1 MKPKIWLH
9 FGTKHLNTFQISFFF
24 LFVIIPLFV
33 SCKYL
38 FGPLICFTDLSMVCI
53 TIRVFCKQ
61 EVLAHYSH
69 RALDDDMRTQ
79 MAADWVSRE
88 HVLSSTINRE
98 MAATER
104 ELEEARLAGRELR
117 FYKEKKDILLMAVG
131 QLGGSNTTTLPC
143 TCWRVWRR
151 VRCGVWLYQIAVFL
165 NLCMCVCVWG
175 GAFWIIPQTYVTVFL
190 IWTCKAF

>member
-1 MKPKIWLH
+1 MLVP
-9 FGTKHLNTFQISFFF
+9 
-24 LFVIIPLFV
+24 
-33 SCKYL
+33 CKYL
-38 FGPLICFTDLSMVCI
+38 VDTLVCFTDLATVCI
-53 TIRVFCKQ
+53 TISLFCKQ

-88 HVLSSTINRE
+88 HTLSGTINRE

-143 TCWRVWRR
+143 TC
-151 VRCGVWLYQIAVFL
+151 
-165 NLCMCVCVWG
+165 
-175 GAFWIIPQTYVTVFL
+175 
-190 IWTCKAF
+190 

>member
-1 MKPKIWLH
+1 MH
-9 FGTKHLNTFQISFFF
+9 FGTKKLKLLVKSLQSYYLFPHFFV
-24 LFVIIPLFV
+24 FVIIPLLV
-33 SCKYL
+33 PCKYL
-38 FGPLICFTDLSMVCI
+38 FGALICFTDLSTVCL
-53 TIRVFCKQ
+53 TISLFCKQ

-88 HVLSSTINRE
+88 HTLSGTINRE

-143 TCWRVWRR
+143 TC
-151 VRCGVWLYQIAVFL
+151 
-165 NLCMCVCVWG
+165 
-175 GAFWIIPQTYVTVFL
+175 
-190 IWTCKAF
+190 

>member
-1 MKPKIWLH
+1 ML
-9 FGTKHLNTFQISFFF
+9 
-24 LFVIIPLFV
+24 V

-38 FGPLICFTDLSMVCI
+38 FASLIWPVYGVYNSQT
-53 TIRVFCKQ
+53 FCKQ

-88 HVLSSTINRE
+88 HALSGTINRE

-143 TCWRVWRR
+143 TC
-151 VRCGVWLYQIAVFL
+151 
-165 NLCMCVCVWG
+165 
-175 GAFWIIPQTYVTVFL
+175 
-190 IWTCKAF
+190 